1 MEKVPETT
9 YFRRVKPL
17 WFAVIAVSMGYF
29 AWAVFWP
36 QSIPYQKLGP
46 LGSFTQ
52 YLVDRHHTLLV
63 NGFWLAWLVHIF
75 ESLYALVLCRRKG
88 ITNGQARLSWFVQT
102 FLFGIASLSLLIAYR
117 PVRQK
122 QK

>member
-29 AWAVFWP
+29 AVGAARGAGTQAHWPPRLPGAAQWAVFWP

-75 ESLYALVLCRRKG
+75 ESLYALVLCR
-88 ITNGQARLSWFVQT
+88 
-102 FLFGIASLSLLIAYR
+102 
-117 PVRQK
+117 
-122 QK
+122 